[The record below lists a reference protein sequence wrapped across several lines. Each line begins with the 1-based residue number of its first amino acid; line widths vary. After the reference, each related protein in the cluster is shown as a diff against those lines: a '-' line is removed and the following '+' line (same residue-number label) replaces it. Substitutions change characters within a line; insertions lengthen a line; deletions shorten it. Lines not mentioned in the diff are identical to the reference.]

1 MNRLLVLLLCVLVV
15 PVAYGQEMR
24 IDVIVFRMA
33 ANADSPVWDS
43 ARELP
48 PCDAV
53 RLRTGG
59 GAEAA
64 FSQGQAGCRLRTD
77 RSAMPGGLNT
87 TDAAPLAEHV
97 NRLRKGGYV
106 VLAAESWRQG
116 SPSGAPVLLRA
127 GQLVHEHPELE
138 GTIAVS
144 GVERLAAVELS
155 LTLQSIAA
163 ERPLFASLRET
174 RRLKPGEWHYFDHS
188 LFGALV
194 RVSLP

>member
-1 MNRLLVLLLCVLVV
+1 MNRLLVLLLCVLAL
-15 PVAYGQEMR
+15 PVAYGQDAR
-24 IDVIVFRMA
+24 IDVIVFRIA
-33 ANADSPVWDS
+33 AEAGSPVWDS

-48 PCDAV
+48 ACDAV
-53 RLRTGG
+53 RLRAGG

-64 FSQGQAGCRLRTD
+64 FSQGQTNCRQRAD

-87 TDAAPLAEHV
+87 ADAASLAEYV

-116 SPSGAPVLLRA
+116 SLNGAPVLLRA
-127 GQLVHEHPELE
+127 GQPVHEGPELE

-144 GVERLAAVELS
+144 GDERLAGVELS

-163 ERPLFASLRET
+163 ELPLFASLRET
-174 RRLKPGEWHYFDHS
+174 RRLKSGEWHYFDHS